1 MIGMDITS
9 EHDGET
15 VDGVSEH
22 TLLQAMMDEIGR
34 IAAIGPMKVMEPIG
48 GNRCAN
54 GTGGGTIFVPGCCDG
69 GVVAKSIAVEA
80 VGCTGNG
87 SMEYTFVCIR
97 DIAVFVECHWS
108 DWSL

>member
-9 EHDGET
+9 EHDGDT

-34 IAAIGPMKVMEPIG
+34 IAAIGPMEVMELIG

-69 GVVAKSIAVEA
+69 GVVARSIAVEPI
-80 VGCTGNG
+80 GCTGNRFI
-87 SMEYTFVCIR
+87 EYTFVCIR
-97 DIAVFVECHWS
+97 GIAVFTEGHWR
-108 DWSL
+108 DWVL